1 VTRSL
6 PHLPG
11 TLSAA
16 QIRITGQHIADQQLA
31 SGLIPWFRGHHADPW
46 DHVEAAMALTV
57 CGLDD
62 AAGLAFEWSAA
73 HQSPD
78 GSWPMETTAGG
89 IPDQRIDTNQ
99 CAYLAVGV
107 WHRWLITGD
116 RAQVEVMWPVVR
128 RAIELV
134 VALQL
139 PFGGIAWSRNV
150 AGQVSESA
158 LLTGSSSTVMS
169 LRCALALAELVGD
182 PQPDWELTAAR
193 LAHAVAIHPG
203 AFLDKSRFS
212 MDWYYPVLGGAVRG
226 PPGRAH
232 LKRRWDEFVVPGW
245 GARCVADQPWATVAE
260 TCELVLTLD
269 AVGDGAGA
277 RKLFEAVQHLR
288 EDDGSFWTG
297 YVWPDKAVWP
307 EERSTWT
314 AAAVVLAAD
323 ALAGSS
329 LGSGLFRG
337 DGLPSLIQIGWAD
350 CDEQCIALT
359 GDLA

>member
-6 PHLPG
+6 PHLAG

-16 QIRITGQHIADQQLA
+16 QIQITGQHIADQQLA
-31 SGLIPWFRGHHADPW
+31 SGLIPWFRGHYADPW

-73 HQSPD
+73 HQSSD
-78 GSWPMETTAGG
+78 GSWPMQTTASG
-89 IPDQRIDTNQ
+89 IPDKRIDTNQ

-116 RAQVEVMWPVVR
+116 RSQVEVMWPVVR

-139 PFGGIAWSRNV
+139 PFGGIAWSRDD
-150 AGQVSESA
+150 AGQVSESG

-182 PQPDWELTAAR
+182 PQPDWELSAAR
-193 LAHAVAIHPG
+193 LAHAVALHPD

-212 MDWYYPVLGGAVRG
+212 MDWYYPVLGGALRG
-226 PPGRAH
+226 PSGRAH
-232 LKRRWDEFVVPGW
+232 LKRGWDEFVIPGW
-245 GARCVADQPWATVAE
+245 GARCVADQPWVTVAE
-260 TCELVLTLD
+260 TCELVLTLE
-269 AVGDGAGA
+269 AVGDRAGA
-277 RKLFEAVQHLR
+277 RELFEAVQHLR

-297 YVWPDKAVWP
+297 YVWPDKAIWP

-323 ALAGSS
+323 ALASSS
-329 LGSGLFRG
+329 LGGALFRG
-337 DGLPSLIQIGWAD
+337 DGLPALIRIGAAE
-350 CDEQCIALT
+350 CDAQCIILT